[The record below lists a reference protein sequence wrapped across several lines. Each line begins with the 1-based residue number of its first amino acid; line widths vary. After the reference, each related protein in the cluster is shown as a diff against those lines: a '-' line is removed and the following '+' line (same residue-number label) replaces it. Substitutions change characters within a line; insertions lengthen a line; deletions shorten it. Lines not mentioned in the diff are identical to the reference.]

1 MKLIKQELRERII
14 WLIRLRLGF
23 ILVFAFFILFWGG
36 IRWPPEITPF
46 LYIFLW
52 VCSYELAF
60 IFYTWKR
67 KIEQRNASILAN
79 AQILLDFFALTALA
93 YFTGGIFSPL
103 TFFFV
108 FHVITA
114 SILLSK
120 RNSLM
125 VSMLAVLLYLV
136 LGVLTFSY
144 PPAYTSSVV
153 RLMTDNLFWGL
164 GIPIAFVSMI
174 FYAWFTATALGERLR
189 ERMTEIM
196 TLRELLEEKAS
207 ELNMAYRIL
216 LESEQTKAR
225 YMRRISHELKNPLAT
240 ISMLVL
246 STLKDKGSRLS
257 EDSRRAL
264 NKALNKIDEAV
275 ILLSDILTL
284 AKAREIGVIGRPMK
298 VKVEPFLKELVEPY
312 RKSAE
317 DKGLK
322 FILESALKEDEVE
335 LDPEGFRIVMDNLLS
350 NAVKYTTKGE
360 VGVKVWDD
368 DEGLY
373 VKVWDTGIGM
383 SAEELGRLFEEF
395 YRSAE
400 ARKMEKGTGLGLS
413 IVKSVLDRWGGEI
426 EVKSEKGKGT
436 TVMVKISKKGS
447 NK

>member
-23 ILVFAFFILFWGG
+23 ILIFAFFLLFWGS

-60 IFYTWKR
+60 IFYTWKKR
-67 KIEQRNASILAN
+67 IEQRKASILAN
-79 AQILLDFFALTALA
+79 VQMLLDFFALTALA

-120 RNSLM
+120 KNSLI
-125 VSMLAVLLYLV
+125 VSMVAVLLYLV
-136 LGVLTFSY
+136 LGALTFGY
-144 PPAYTSSVV
+144 PPAYTYSVV

-164 GIPIAFVSMI
+164 GMPLAFISMI

-189 ERMTEIM
+189 ERMAEIM

-216 LESEQTKAR
+216 LESEQAKAK

-246 STLKDKGSRLS
+246 STLKDTGSRLS
-257 EDSRRAL
+257 EGSKKAL
-264 NKALNKIDEAV
+264 NKVLNKIDESL

-284 AKAREIGVIGRPMK
+284 AEAREIGIKGRL
-298 VKVEPFLKELVEPY
+298 VKLKLEPLLKELVEPY
-312 RKSAE
+312 KKLAE
-317 DKGLK
+317 EKGLK
-322 FILESALKEDEVE
+322 FVLKLALRDEEFE

-350 NAVKYTTKGE
+350 NAIKYTIRGE
-360 VGVKVWDD
+360 VGMRAWDD
-368 DEGLY
+368 GQSLY

-383 SAEELGRLFEEF
+383 NDEEMEHLFEEF
-395 YRSAE
+395 YRAKE

-413 IVKSVLDRWGGEI
+413 IVKSILDRWGGGI
-426 EVKSEKGKGT
+426 EVKSKKGKGT
-436 TVMVKISKKGS
+436 TVLVKI